1 MADKPGDFYVG
12 IIEFFGILV
21 PGAILLYMQK
31 GLAVKYLPWSY
42 SVDNPAHAF
51 GFAIGSYVAGHF
63 LMAAGAQLNRLHRFF
78 YSETK
83 DPYYQEVRKRIV
95 VPSKDDRTNVFYRA
109 FAYIR
114 LKSPSGL
121 AEIERQMA
129 EYKMFRSL
137 VLVFALDAILQALTR
152 TNPGWLSHVFISLG
166 LCVAAGWQFLDL
178 LN

>member
-1 MADKPGDFYVG
+1 
-12 IIEFFGILV
+12 
-21 PGAILLYMQK
+21 
-31 GLAVKYLPWSY
+31 
-42 SVDNPAHAF
+42 
-51 GFAIGSYVAGHF
+51 
-63 LMAAGAQLNRLHRFF
+63 MAAGAQLNRLHRLF

-137 VLVFALDAILQALTR
+137 ILVFALDAILQALTR
-152 TNPGWLSHVFISLG
+152 TNPRWLSHVFISFG

-178 LN
+178 LNWTRRITLNTMPC